1 MAKTKEERE
10 QRRLEAK
17 ARAEKRKAA
26 KEAAKQQKQLD
37 GSSNASDDE
46 STSNKMNIND
56 LRKALPISKEHNAT
70 LAVVNLPTD
79 ALCRVMRYLPAREWG
94 ALTLT
99 CTNLNLTLGGCRVS
113 HLSSRLMRREDEEGK
128 QSTCG
133 SMCLVGGLQLCTNR
147 KEAQEIL
154 EQSFV
159 GGGETN
165 RLVTKKMKLS
175 RKKNPNGDADADEY
189 PGYARFVEEAT
200 LGYSAMQC
208 SRDALFPTHLQGRFA
223 SCSPEHSLLR
233 IGGGGNTT
241 SGPGGSGVASWG
253 VGKRGQLGLGN
264 REDEAEP
271 KLLLGKIGWGVRIVQ
286 VAAGGGLV
294 RVAHSLLLT
303 STGRVLSFGTAQYGA
318 LGHGY
323 DAGKQLS
330 DCLRPRYID
339 ALKNEK
345 CICVAAGELHS
356 GVVTADGDVYTFGE
370 GFCGQLGHGDRR
382 PQLLPKQVTLGGLE
396 DECIANMSM
405 GCRHTLVTTEEGEVY
420 SWGLGRFGVLGRSY
434 TDFTYNNDVGM
445 AVPDGDEGHVVG
457 VAAQPPPMPAAEID
471 NVVNAANLQDGIND
485 VIASLEALNLTLDD
499 PSDQCYPKVIDSLK
513 GMRIV
518 GVSAGHRHSMCLDEF
533 GGLYSF
539 GSGASGAL
547 GHGDLSGQEFP
558 IKVTEFD
565 NMKVRIHQFSAG
577 VDMSMAVDTKG
588 NVYAWG
594 KASEGRLG
602 LGVGRTQTSLPREV
616 DMGNTKFKAV
626 DVECGYV
633 HSLIV
638 GLDGSVYQCG
648 GVGTDGNDDGQQDL
662 DIAESQRGLPKLL
675 DGLNIWH
682 RIAEPKAKVVKQ
694 QWQKYGKYELKG
706 RSKMMQEGVRAIG

>member
-1 MAKTKEERE
+1 
-10 QRRLEAK
+10 
-17 ARAEKRKAA
+17 
-26 KEAAKQQKQLD
+26 
-37 GSSNASDDE
+37 
-46 STSNKMNIND
+46 
-56 LRKALPISKEHNAT
+56 
-70 LAVVNLPTD
+70 
-79 ALCRVMRYLPAREWG
+79 
-94 ALTLT
+94 
-99 CTNLNLTLGGCRVS
+99 
-113 HLSSRLMRREDEEGK
+113 
-128 QSTCG
+128 
-133 SMCLVGGLQLCTNR
+133 
-147 KEAQEIL
+147 
-154 EQSFV
+154 
-159 GGGETN
+159 
-165 RLVTKKMKLS
+165 
-175 RKKNPNGDADADEY
+175 
-189 PGYARFVEEAT
+189 
-200 LGYSAMQC
+200 
-208 SRDALFPTHLQGRFA
+208 
-223 SCSPEHSLLR
+223 
-233 IGGGGNTT
+233 
-241 SGPGGSGVASWG
+241 
-253 VGKRGQLGLGN
+253 
-264 REDEAEP
+264 
-271 KLLLGKIGWGVRIVQ
+271 
-286 VAAGGGLV
+286 
-294 RVAHSLLLT
+294 
-303 STGRVLSFGTAQYGA
+303 VLSFGTAQYGA

-356 GVVTADGDVYTFGE
+356 GVVTADGDVYTVGE

-396 DECIANMSM
+396 DECIANLSM

-471 NVVNAANLQDGIND
+471 NVVNAANVQDGVND

-499 PSDQCYPKVIDSLK
+499 PSDQCYPRVIDSLK

-588 NVYAWG
+588 AVYAWG

-662 DIAESQRGLPKLL
+662 DIEESQRGLPKLL